1 MGQLEIRK
9 NRWAYFF
16 CSVSAIG
23 ALVYGYDNTYY
34 NGVLAMRVF
43 KDHYGDHLDSTGQKA
58 LNVSF
63 TSLTASA
70 IYIGDA
76 LGALISAPIN
86 DKYGRK
92 ATFWFAAFCILAGGI
107 TQVADTTYEGV
118 LVLGRIL
125 IGLGMGQCTVT
136 SLLYIGEVAPLH
148 IRGPALMMFQFL
160 QSISQLIAAGITQ
173 GTEGVHSTISYKIP
187 MGGLII
193 LPLMLFAGL
202 PFIPETPVWFVSKER
217 HGDAANALRRIHS
230 GDDTYDPNR
239 DLTILQEARE
249 RELEHQAGSSWLA
262 LLTDPVERKKV
273 IFSAGALYSQQI
285 CGILFFYVYGVVF
298 AQAIG
303 IKQPFMIQLIT
314 NILQIFAVGAAVITG
329 NKVPRRVNLLVTT
342 GMMFVAFIVIGSIG
356 ATRTLTTSSQYV
368 IVVFSFVIIVAFN
381 YGLGPLA
388 YTVAREMAVGP
399 NQNKIMS
406 FSIVFFYFI
415 TWLVSFTAPYMYYS
429 AGWGPMLGFF
439 YAGTTLTSLA
449 WVWFCVGETNG
460 RSTLELS
467 LFFEQ
472 NIPVRKW
479 KTHVFPSL
487 ETLVQ
492 ETERRKSVA
501 SMASNSNEKQ
511 PATGYKGVKA
521 ELVEN
526 A

>member
-1 MGQLEIRK
+1 MFQLEFSK

-23 ALVYGYDNTYY
+23 ALVYGYDNTYF
-34 NGVLAMRVF
+34 NGVLAMRQF
-43 KDHYGDHLDSTGQKA
+43 KNHYGDHLDKDGLKA

-63 TSLTASA
+63 TSLTASS

-86 DKYGRK
+86 DRLGRK
-92 ATFWFAAFCILAGGI
+92 ATFWFAAFCILCGGI
-107 TQVADTTYEGV
+107 AQVADTHYEGV
-118 LVLGRIL
+118 LVFGRIL
-125 IGLGMGQCTVT
+125 IGLGMGGCTVT
-136 SLLYIGEVAPLH
+136 CLLYIGEVAPLH

-173 GTEGVHSTISYKIP
+173 GTEGMQSTLSYKIP
-187 MGGLII
+187 MGGLVV
-193 LPLMLFAGL
+193 LPLMLFIGL
-202 PFIPETPVWFVSKER
+202 PFIPETPLWYVSKGRLDE
-217 HGDAANALRRIHS
+217 AETALRRIYKGHAGYS
-230 GDDTYDPNR
+230 PENDMA
-239 DLTILQEARE
+239 ILNEARE
-249 RELEHQAGSSWLA
+249 RELEHRSGSSWMA
-262 LLTDPVERKKV
+262 LIKDPIERRKV

-303 IKQPFMIQLIT
+303 IKQPFIIQLIT
-314 NILQIFAVGAAVITG
+314 NVLQIFAVAAAVITG
-329 NKVPRRVNLLVTT
+329 NKVRRRTNLLITT
-342 GMMFVAFIVIGSIG
+342 GMMFVAFIIIGSIG
-356 ATRTLTTSSQYV
+356 TRKNLTTSSQYV

-467 LFFEQ
+467 LFFQ
-472 NIPVRKW
+472 QGIPVRQW
-479 KTHVFPSL
+479 RTHVFPSL
-487 ETLVQ
+487 QALTA
-492 ETERRKSVA
+492 ETERRKSVT
-501 SMASNSNEKQ
+501 SMTKRDSVDTQ
-511 PATGYKGVKA
+511 PADRKI
-521 ELVEN
+521 EHVEETEV
-526 A
+526 

>member
-1 MGQLEIRK
+1 MFKLNFRE

-34 NGVLAMRVF
+34 NGVLAMTQF
-43 KDHYGDHLDSTGQKA
+43 KNDYGDHYDEDGNKA

-63 TSLTASA
+63 TSLTASC

-86 DKYGRK
+86 DKWGRK
-92 ATFWFAAFCILAGGI
+92 VTFWFASFCILFGGI
-107 TQVADTTYEGV
+107 AQVADTHYEAV
-118 LVLGRIL
+118 LVFGRIL

-136 SLLYIGEVAPLH
+136 SLLYIGEVAPVH

-160 QSISQLIAAGITQ
+160 QSISQLIASGITQ
-173 GTEGVHSTISYKIP
+173 GTESIDSSLSYKIP

-202 PFIPETPVWFVSKER
+202 PFIPESPVWYVSR
-217 HGDAANALRRIHS
+217 GRQADASHALKRIHK
-230 GDDTYDPNR
+230 GQDGYEPTR
-239 DLTILQEARE
+239 DLTILNEARD
-249 RELEHQAGSSWLA
+249 RELEHQEGSSWTA
-262 LLTDPVERKKV
+262 LIKDPIERRKV
-273 IFSAGALYSQQI
+273 ICSAGALYAQQI

-314 NILQIFAVGAAVITG
+314 NILQIFAVAAAVVTG
-329 NKVPRRVNLLVTT
+329 NKVRRRHNLLITT
-342 GMMFVAFIVIGSIG
+342 GMMFLAFIVIGGIG
-356 ATRTLTTSSQYV
+356 TQKELTTSSQYV

-406 FSIVFFYFI
+406 FSVVFFYFI

-449 WVWFCVGETNG
+449 WVWFCVGETSG
-460 RSTLELS
+460 RTTLELS

-472 NIPVRKW
+472 KIPVRQW
-479 KTHVFPSL
+479 RTHVFPSL
-487 ETLVQ
+487 EELTQ

-501 SMASNSNEKQ
+501 SMASEAKVVSVREEARHTEHLEKS
-511 PATGYKGVKA
+511 V
-521 ELVEN
+521 V
-526 A
+526 

>member
-1 MGQLEIRK
+1 MFDLQFRK

-34 NGVLAMRVF
+34 NGVLAMRPF
-43 KDHYGDHLDSTGQKA
+43 KNHFGDHYDEKGLKA

-63 TSLTASA
+63 VSLTASS

-86 DKYGRK
+86 DKLGRK

-107 TQVADTTYEGV
+107 MQVADTVYEGV
-118 LVLGRIL
+118 LVAGRIM
-125 IGLGMGQCTVT
+125 IGIGMGQCTVT

-173 GTEGVHSTISYKIP
+173 GTEGINSTVSYKIP
-187 MGGLII
+187 MGGLVI

-202 PFIPETPVWFVSKER
+202 PFIPETPTWFVSKNR
-217 HGDAANALRRIHS
+217 HADAAHALKRIYKGHE
-230 GDDTYDPNR
+230 GYDPTK
-239 DLTILQEARE
+239 DLTVLTEACE
-249 RELEHQAGSSWLA
+249 RQLEHQAKSSWMA
-262 LLTDPVERKKV
+262 LIKDPIERRKV
-273 IFSAGALYSQQI
+273 IYSAGALYSQQI

-314 NILQIFAVGAAVITG
+314 NILQIFAVAAAVVTG
-329 NKVPRRVNLLVTT
+329 NKVRRRHNLLVTT
-342 GMMFVAFIVIGSIG
+342 GMMFVAFIVIGGIG
-356 ATRTLTTSSQYV
+356 TQGKMTTSSQYV

-472 NIPVRKW
+472 GIPVRQW
-479 KTHVFPSL
+479 RTHVFPAL
-487 ETLVQ
+487 EELVE
-492 ETERRKSVA
+492 ETERRRSSIAGADEKRRVSVV
-501 SMASNSNEKQ
+501 EV
-511 PATGYKGVKA
+511 VK
-521 ELVEN
+521 N
-526 A
+526 AV

>member
-1 MGQLEIRK
+1 MFGLEISK

-34 NGVLAMRVF
+34 NGVLAMRSF
-43 KDHYGDHLDSTGQKA
+43 KNHYGDHYDADGQKA
-58 LNVSF
+58 LNVFF
-63 TSLTASA
+63 TSLTASS

-76 LGALISAPIN
+76 IGALISAPIN

-92 ATFWFAAFCILAGGI
+92 TTFWFAAICILAGGI
-107 TQVADTTYEGV
+107 TQVADTHYEGV
-118 LVLGRIL
+118 LTLGRIL
-125 IGLGMGQCTVT
+125 IGIGMGQCTVT
-136 SLLYIGEVAPLH
+136 LLLYIGEVAPLH
-148 IRGPALMMFQFL
+148 VRGPALMMFQFL

-173 GTEGVHSTISYKIP
+173 GTEGINSTLSYKIP

-202 PFIPETPVWFVSKER
+202 PFIPETPTWFVSKNK
-217 HGDAANALRRIHS
+217 HTDAARALEKIHKGNHEYS
-230 GDDTYDPNR
+230 AAK
-239 DLTILQEARE
+239 DLTVLIEARE
-249 RELEHQAGSSWLA
+249 RELQNKDHSSWLS
-262 LLTDPVERKKV
+262 LVTNPIERRKV
-273 IFSAGALYSQQI
+273 IYSAGALYSQQI

-314 NILQIFAVGAAVITG
+314 NILQIFAVAAAVVTG
-329 NKVPRRVNLLVTT
+329 NKVRRRHNLLVTT
-342 GMMFVAFIVIGSIG
+342 SMMLCAFLVIGGIG
-356 ATRTLTTSSQYV
+356 TQEKLTTSSQYV

-472 NIPVRKW
+472 GIPVRQW
-479 KTHVFPSL
+479 RTHVFPPL
-487 ETLVQ
+487 DELVQ
-492 ETERRKSVA
+492 ETERRRSTVVGDGEKRRASVTEVVRSA
-501 SMASNSNEKQ
+501 
-511 PATGYKGVKA
+511 V
-521 ELVEN
+521 
-526 A
+526 

>member
-1 MGQLEIRK
+1 MFNLELRK

-34 NGVLAMRVF
+34 NGVLAMREF
-43 KDHYGDHLDSTGQKA
+43 KNDYGDHLDKDGLKA

-63 TSLTASA
+63 TSLTASS

-86 DKYGRK
+86 DRYGRK

-107 TQVADTTYEGV
+107 IQVADTHFEAV
-118 LVLGRIL
+118 LTVGRIL
-125 IGLGMGQCTVT
+125 IGIGMGQCTVT

-173 GTEGVHSTISYKIP
+173 GTEGIHSSLSYKIP
-187 MGGLII
+187 MGGLVV

-202 PFIPETPVWFVSKER
+202 PFIPETPTWFVSKER
-217 HGDAANALRRIHS
+217 HADAADALRKIHK
-230 GDDTYDPNR
+230 GDSEYNPTK
-239 DLTILQEARE
+239 DLTILTEARE
-249 RELEHQAGSSWLA
+249 RQLELVTQSSWMA
-262 LLTDPVERKKV
+262 LIKNPIERRKV
-273 IFSAGALYSQQI
+273 IYSAGALYSQQI

-303 IKQPFMIQLIT
+303 ISQPFTIQLIT
-314 NILQIFAVGAAVITG
+314 NILQIFAVGAAVLTG
-329 NKVPRRVNLLVTT
+329 NKVRRRHNLLITT
-342 GMMFVAFIVIGSIG
+342 GMMFLAFVVIGGIG
-356 ATRTLTTSSQYV
+356 TRKELTTSSQYV
-368 IVVFSFVIIVAFN
+368 IVVFSFIIIVAFN

-406 FSIVFFYFI
+406 FTIVFFYFI

-460 RSTLELS
+460 RSNLELS
-467 LFFEQ
+467 IFFEQ
-472 NIPVRKW
+472 GIPVRQW
-479 KTHVFPSL
+479 RTHVFPSL
-487 ETLVQ
+487 EEIVQ
-492 ETERRKSVA
+492 DSELRRSSVGD
-501 SMASNSNEKQ
+501 EKRRFS
-511 PATGYKGVKA
+511 T
-521 ELVEN
+521 VEIVQG
-526 A
+526 AV

>member
-1 MGQLEIRK
+1 MFHLEIKK

-34 NGVLAMRVF
+34 NGVLAMREF
-43 KDHYGDHLDSTGQKA
+43 KNHYGDHLDNDGLKA

-63 TSLTASA
+63 TSLTASS

-86 DKYGRK
+86 DRLGRK
-92 ATFWFAAFCILAGGI
+92 ASFWVAALCILFGGVA
-107 TQVADTTYEGV
+107 QVADTTYESV
-118 LVLGRIL
+118 LVFGRIL

-136 SLLYIGEVAPLH
+136 CLLYIGEVAPLH

-173 GTEGVHSTISYKIP
+173 GTEGIKSTLSYKIP
-187 MGGLII
+187 MGGLIV
-193 LPLMLFAGL
+193 LPLMLFLGL
-202 PFIPETPVWFVSKER
+202 PFIPETPVWYVSKGRLE
-217 HGDAANALRRIHS
+217 DAASALRKIHKGHEGYS
-230 GDDTYDPNR
+230 PEK
-239 DLTILQEARE
+239 DLTVLTEARE
-249 RELEHQAGSSWLA
+249 REFEHRDRSSWMA
-262 LLTDPVERKKV
+262 LMKDPIERRKV

-303 IKQPFMIQLIT
+303 IKQPFTIQLIT
-314 NILQIFAVGAAVITG
+314 NILQIFAVAAAVLTG
-329 NKVPRRVNLLVTT
+329 NKVRRRTNLLITT
-342 GMMFVAFIVIGSIG
+342 GMMFVAFIIIGSIG
-356 ATRTLTTSSQYV
+356 TRKNLTASSQYV

-415 TWLVSFTAPYMYYS
+415 TWLVSITAPYMYYS

-472 NIPVRKW
+472 KIPVRKW
-479 KTHVFPSL
+479 RTHVFPSL
-487 ETLVQ
+487 QELTA
-492 ETERRKSVA
+492 ETERRRSVA
-501 SMASNSNEKQ
+501 SMKKGPSVDEGQPGYMIEHVEKS
-511 PATGYKGVKA
+511 AA
-521 ELVEN
+521 
-526 A
+526 